1 MYPPSIQKLI
11 ELFSKF
17 PTVGPRTAS
26 RFVFYLM
33 NAKDEKTKE
42 LLDSISEL
50 KKNVKICPSCFNAY
64 EPARNASPH
73 SDTGGIEE
81 NLCQICSNNSRD
93 KSLVCVIANETD
105 LMTIENTKKY
115 KGLYFVLGG
124 TISALRKTDIEKLK
138 IKELESRVR
147 DDKEIKEIVLAIN
160 PTPDGEATTLYLE
173 RLIKNLP
180 AYNGRVT
187 RLGRGLPVGAELEY
201 ADEETLENALE
212 NRK

>member
-1 MYPPSIQKLI
+1 MYSPSIQKLI
-11 ELFSKF
+11 DLFSKF

-50 KKNVKICPSCFNAY
+50 KKNIKICPSCFNAY
-64 EPARNASPH
+64 ES
-73 SDTGGIEE
+73 EQ

-124 TISALRKTDIEKLK
+124 TISALRKTDIEKLR
-138 IKELESRVR
+138 IKELESRIR
-147 DDKEIKEIVLAIN
+147 EDKEIKEIILAIN
-160 PTPDGEATTLYLE
+160 PTPDGEATALYLE

-180 AYNGRVT
+180 AYNGQIT

-212 NRK
+212 NRR

>member
-11 ELFSKF
+11 NLFSKF

-33 NAKDEKTKE
+33 NAKDEKINE

-64 EPARNASPH
+64 ESEG
-73 SDTGGIEE
+73 S
-81 NLCQICSNNSRD
+81 LCQICSNNSRD
-93 KSLVCVIANETD
+93 KNLICVIANETD

-124 TISALRKTDIEKLK
+124 TISALRKTDIEKLR
-138 IKELESRVR
+138 IKELESKIR
-147 DDKEIKEIVLAIN
+147 DDKEIKEIILAIN
-160 PTPDGEATTLYLE
+160 PTPDGEATALYLE
-173 RLIKNLP
+173 RLLKP
-180 AYNGRVT
+180 YNKKIT
-187 RLGRGLPVGAELEY
+187 RLGRGLPVGGELEY
-201 ADEETLENALE
+201 ADEGTLENALE